1 MAGTFSL
8 KERRLQ
14 GSVLLSLPLGLACSR
29 GGLVRSL
36 LGDNSPWVC
45 HVPVRAASEALTAL
59 CSRPS
64 VQGPWKAEIKCL
76 PGQSCIALED
86 RPGAFFHSKGLMR

>member
-1 MAGTFSL
+1 MARTFSL

-14 GSVLLSLPLGLACSR
+14 GSILLSLPLGLACSR

-45 HVPVRAASEALTAL
+45 PVPVHAASEALTAL
-59 CSRPS
+59 CSRLS
-64 VQGPWKAEIKCL
+64 VQGHRKAEIVF
-76 PGQSCIALED
+76 QSKAVE
-86 RPGAFFHSKGLMR
+86 P